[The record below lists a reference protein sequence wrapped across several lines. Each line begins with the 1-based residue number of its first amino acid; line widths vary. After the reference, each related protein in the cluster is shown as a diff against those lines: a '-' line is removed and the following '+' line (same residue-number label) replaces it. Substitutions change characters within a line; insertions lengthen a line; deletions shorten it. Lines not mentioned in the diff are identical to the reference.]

1 MKIGI
6 CPRGI
11 VIEDFD
17 CADTQE
23 CPISYTQ
30 CVLMLQRPENGS
42 LFVAQQWLDQ
52 KDRDNAS

>member
-23 CPISYTQ
+23 SPISYTE
-30 CVLMLQRPENGS
+30 CILMLQRPEKGS
-42 LFVAQQWLDQ
+42 QYVAQQWLDS
-52 KDRDNAS
+52 KDSSK